1 MRCYVRAT
9 YFYNICVDLVMCT
22 WYKPEAI
29 AVLVVLVILL
39 ALFGPGTPPIAVG
52 LLPTRITGASETSLT
67 WNSMVIFASWGLAT
81 SSSVAVTVR

>member
-1 MRCYVRAT
+1 MRCYVRAP

-39 ALFGPGTPPIAVG
+39 ALFGPGTPLIAVG
-52 LLPTRITGASETSLT
+52 PEWF
-67 WNSMVIFASWGLAT
+67 WNSHDSVIHGEFVWKEK
-81 SSSVAVTVR
+81 